1 MNFGNP
7 AASYG
12 SLRHWPISL
21 LPNVSLCS
29 SLSCFTLYILEYF
42 LKTLNFLSE
51 IMRNWLDAF
60 PGNYLSRGEYLF
72 VGDKSKYCE
81 EILLCVSSI
90 SAIMLKFNIVLVLRR

>member
-1 MNFGNP
+1 
-7 AASYG
+7 
-12 SLRHWPISL
+12 
-21 LPNVSLCS
+21 
-29 SLSCFTLYILEYF
+29 
-42 LKTLNFLSE
+42 
-51 IMRNWLDAF
+51 MRNWLDAF